1 MQPEAQPVSHH
12 EMTIWL
18 PRSIPLEEGIAK
30 VTAIVP
36 AGGSG
41 FGTARDSLETDAT
54 HPQRDRQRRPA

>member
-1 MQPEAQPVSHH
+1 
-12 EMTIWL
+12 MTIWL

-54 HPQRDRQRRPA
+54 HPQRDRQRPA